1 MSGLSLALS
10 MEGKNQMEQNKKKKR
25 GRSATKI
32 IPPKKKKTE
41 NLSRDEVRS
50 INKKKIR
57 RKRKAKRLAMLA
69 GLALIVA
76 CAGIALVLA
85 VFFKIGTVQ
94 VKGDKVY
101 SEKDVVAKSG
111 IELGD
116 NLFLVD
122 EEAVNEVLT
131 AALPYISK
139 VTVELDLPDKV
150 VLNVSATRE
159 VAALPYGSGFILVD
173 ENGKVLDRDAGM
185 IRDGVAIV
193 DGVQLKGAPE
203 GGTIK
208 LNNDEVTKKFTEL
221 LSAVKK
227 SGFTQLTGITL
238 TKKGDFQL
246 KYDERITVKIGSFT
260 NLEQKLRRAA
270 AAIEKENEIST
281 YSIGVIDVSVEP
293 YASFD
298 PGEESKVPVTKAPT
312 TEESTDDAEEIAPED
327 EDASTEEEEVVDEE
341 QSVEEPAEE

>member
-1 MSGLSLALS
+1 
-10 MEGKNQMEQNKKKKR
+10 MEQNKRKKSN
-25 GRSATKI
+25 RSSTKI

-76 CAGIALVLA
+76 CAGVALVLA
-85 VFFKIGTVQ
+85 VFFKVGTVQ

-101 SEKDVVAKSG
+101 SEKDVIAKSG
-111 IELGD
+111 IEVGD

-122 EEAVNEVLT
+122 EEKVNESLT
-131 AALPYISK
+131 ATLPYINK

-159 VAALPYGSGFILVD
+159 VAALPYGAGFILVD
-173 ENGKVLDRDAGM
+173 ENGKVLDRDSSM

-193 DGVQLKGAPE
+193 GGVQLKGAPE

-208 LNNDEVTKKFTEL
+208 LNNDDTTNRFIEL
-221 LSAVKK
+221 LRAIKK
-227 SGFTQLTGITL
+227 SGFKQLTGITL
-238 TKKGDFQL
+238 TKKGDFEL

-260 NLEQKLRRAA
+260 NLEQKIRRAE
-270 AAIEKENEIST
+270 AAIEREDAINA
-281 YSIGVIDVSVEP
+281 YSIGVMDVSIEP

-298 PGEESKVPVTKAPT
+298 PGEEKKVPVTKAPKKEKT
-312 TEESTDDAEEIAPED
+312 TEGAEEAPED
-327 EDASTEEEEVVDEE
+327 EVNEKSNDEVNDAEDNPEE
-341 QSVEEPAEE
+341 